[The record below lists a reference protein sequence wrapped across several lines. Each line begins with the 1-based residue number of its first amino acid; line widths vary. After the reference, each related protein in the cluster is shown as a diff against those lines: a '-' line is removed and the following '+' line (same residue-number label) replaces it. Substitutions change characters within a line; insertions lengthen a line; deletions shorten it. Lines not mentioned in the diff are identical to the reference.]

1 MMVKFVKKVCGAFKV
16 EWKSLESYLTSVR
29 PRRDG

>member
-1 MMVKFVKKVCGAFKV
+1 MMVKFVKVCGASKV